1 MRHWHLNGVMKTY
14 RSVFWLNIL
23 SFIVVIALVVYSKL
37 FGPSVSDLFLHPPF
51 SPYFNVALLTHTF
64 QILCAVPPIVCAF
77 TFALLRNIEPWNKKH
92 LFILYS
98 ALVTGGFLINEIYR
112 IHIILAI
119 SGIPKLVTVM
129 VYAIVAISYGF
140 AFRKIIKTTP
150 YIVLL
155 TGVGLLATGITADSL
170 HLGDN
175 TIPTLLEGI
184 PKLFS
189 EINIALYFWYVCYL
203 ELLRSFHLAKV

>member
-1 MRHWHLNGVMKTY
+1 MKTY
-14 RSVFWLNIL
+14 RSVFWVNIL
-23 SFIVVIALVVYSKL
+23 SFLVVIALIIYSKL
-37 FGPSVSDLFLHPPF
+37 FGPSVSALFLHPPF

-77 TFALLRNIEPWNKKH
+77 TFCLVRKIQPWSKKH
-92 LFILYS
+92 LFILCS

-112 IHIILAI
+112 IHILLAI

-140 AFRKIIKTTP
+140 AFHKIIKSTP
-150 YIVLL
+150 YIILL
-155 TGVGLLATGITADSL
+155 TGMGLLATGITADSL
-170 HLGDN
+170 HLGIS

-189 EINIALYFWYVCYL
+189 EINISLYFWYVCYL
-203 ELLRSFHLAKV
+203 EILRSFHISKV